1 MDRAQREA
9 YIEWCVS
16 GLRRRGLRV
25 IGLEPGDSQPTP
37 VSLGNGKREM
47 HIDVA
52 SGLQNV
58 ASGLQGM
65 ASGLENVARGLE
77 SVASGLQDMAS
88 ALRAALPSSPVPLD
102 SMSVLYGDYFDVN
115 ALLAEVTTVYH
126 GPDWPNA
133 VAGSRR
139 PAPAWALG
147 EAEWRDD
154 QIGRGDLDSFPP
166 GQESMPGGP
175 FRRGKMDIIV
185 CGTRRRAPVVSYRH
199 YQALSFSDGTTT
211 ATVVS
216 RHPLPELPQFN
227 WVTDLEPYFAGYRR
241 HLHERAER
249 AGLIS

>member
-9 YIEWCVS
+9 YIEWCIS

-25 IGLEPGDSQPTP
+25 IGLEYGGSQLTP
-37 VSLGNGKREM
+37 VSLGSEKWEI
-47 HIDVA
+47 HIDAA

-58 ASGLQGM
+58 VSGLQAM
-65 ASGLENVARGLE
+65 ATGLENVATGLE
-77 SVASGLQDMAS
+77 EVASGLQDVAS
-88 ALRAALPSSPVPLD
+88 SLRAALPHSPVPLD
-102 SMSVLYGDYFDVN
+102 SMSLLYGDYFDVT
-115 ALLAEVTTVYH
+115 ALLTEVTTIYH

-147 EAEWRDD
+147 QAEWRDD
-154 QIGRGDLDSFPP
+154 QIGRGASDSFPLR
-166 GQESMPGGP
+166 QESRPDGP

-185 CGTRRRAPVVSYRH
+185 CGTRRRVPVVSYRH
-199 YQALSFSDGTTT
+199 YQALSFSDGTIT

-216 RHPLPELPQFN
+216 RHSLPELPQFD